1 MFYNQFAWRGLSY
14 AAPLF
19 KTLNST
25 KMNNIQ
31 KQEIIALIN
40 QEKERLGSY
49 RGVANKAGIS
59 DATISQMVNQKWE
72 EISDNM
78 WLKVATAVGWKP
90 QGWMLTEITNTKIL
104 YSVFRDAKTKS
115 AFFAVSHR
123 AGSGKTASAKSF
135 AETEYRSGVY
145 FLQCREWGRNGFLQ
159 NLCQELG
166 IDSGRGY
173 QSADDLL
180 LKVIRFFHDRVA
192 MEPLLIID
200 EADKLRPAALRALI
214 PMYNQLEGQ
223 IGLVILGTD
232 NLEKEIKRG
241 VKYNIKGMDEV
252 DSRFGRNF
260 IHLLGASKKDV
271 ERICA
276 ANGLEEKALAAKLFA
291 ECEPRQVA
299 HEGQYV
305 MMIEDLRRLKRC
317 IEREQLRAQE
327 AA

>member
-1 MFYNQFAWRGLSY
+1 
-14 AAPLF
+14 
-19 KTLNST
+19 
-25 KMNNIQ
+25 MNNLQ
-31 KQEIIALIN
+31 RSEVIALIN

-49 RGVANKAGIS
+49 RAVANKAGIS

-72 EISDNM
+72 QIADNM
-78 WLKVATAVGWKP
+78 WLKVAAAVGWKP
-90 QGWMLTEITNTKIL
+90 QGWVLTEITNTKIL

-166 IDSGRGY
+166 IDPGRGY
-173 QSADDLL
+173 MSADDLL
-180 LKVIRFFHDRVA
+180 QKVIRFFQDRVN
-192 MEPLLIID
+192 MKPLLIID

-214 PMYNQLEGQ
+214 PMYNNLEGQ
-223 IGLVILGTD
+223 LGLVILGTD

-241 VKYNIKGMDEV
+241 VKYNLKGMDEI

-260 IHLLGASKKDV
+260 IHLYGANKADV
-271 ERICA
+271 QRICE
-276 ANGLEEKALAAKLFA
+276 ANGLTNKTLAAAIFT
-291 ECEPRQVA
+291 ECEPRQVKI
-299 HEGQYV
+299 GDNQYS

-327 AA
+327 AAQG